1 MEQVSVQERARR
13 YVAKMPEAIGT
24 GGHGGHNATFAV
36 ACVLVRGFGL
46 SVDQA
51 LPLIREYNQRCVPPW
66 TDRELLYKLNSADRG
81 GSGARGYLLGS
92 SDFRPS
98 KRYLESVGV
107 KVDEAQA
114 AKPAALDVEWL
125 LKVAGEWS
133 RTVDVRWLANRS
145 WADPS
150 LMTSHDYLAALYG
163 KGERVLVFTDQRS
176 QGQALWPDDKLPA
189 RGEDGVWYLP
199 QPVDGVTY
207 MNPRTGNRS
216 RRSEESVT
224 AFRYLVLESDEAP
237 VRPWLGLL
245 VQLPARIEA
254 VYTSGGRSVH
264 ALVRVDCAS
273 KADWD
278 AEKQRMRAALGML
291 FLGGLDKGVLSA
303 VRLSRLP
310 GCYRASK
317 KGWQKLLYIQP
328 HAELRP
334 IVDRAPVRDVEAY
347 WLEQAAAGISDADE
361 TGGEHLKR
369 ALNFYAPVSPRLAHA
384 LNTLTVRAN
393 ETP

>member
-1 MEQVSVQERARR
+1 MERVPVEERARR
-13 YVAKMPEAIGT
+13 YVAKMPVAISGS
-24 GGHGGHNATFAV
+24 GGHDATFTV
-36 ACVLVRGFGL
+36 ACVLVRGFDL
-46 SVDQA
+46 SPDAA
-51 LPLIREYNQRCVPPW
+51 LPIMREWNQGCQPPW
-66 TDRELLYKLNSADRG
+66 ADRDLIYKLNSANRSG
-81 GSGARGYLLGS
+81 TGARGYLLAGT
-92 SDFRPS
+92 DFRPS
-98 KRYLESVGV
+98 KKYLESVGV
-107 KVDEAQA
+107 KESEAQP

-125 LKVAGEWS
+125 LKVAGDWS
-133 RTVDVRWLANRS
+133 RIVDVRWLANRS
-145 WADPS
+145 WADPAQ
-150 LMTSHDYLAALYG
+150 MTSHDYLAALYG
-163 KGERVLVFTDQRS
+163 KDERVLVFTDQRS
-176 QGQALWPDDKLPA
+176 QGQALWPDDRLPE

-254 VYTSGGRSVH
+254 IYTSGGRSVH

-273 KADWD
+273 KAAWD

-334 IVDRAPVRDVEAY
+334 IIDRAPSRDVERY
-347 WLEQAAAGISDADE
+347 WSEQADAGISDADE

-369 ALNFYAPVSPRLAHA
+369 ALNFYAPVSPRLAAA
-384 LNTLTVRAN
+384 LNSLTVRAHS
-393 ETP
+393 TP